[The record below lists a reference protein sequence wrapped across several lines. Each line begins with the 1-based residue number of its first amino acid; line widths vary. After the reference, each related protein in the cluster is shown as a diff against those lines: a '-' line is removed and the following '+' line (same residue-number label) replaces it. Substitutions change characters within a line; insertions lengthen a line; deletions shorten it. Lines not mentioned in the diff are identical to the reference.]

1 MVEEGPEA
9 APLDVEP
16 EGGAVAAGGGEEEG
30 LILDVPHNFV
40 CPCCFPGREAGD
52 GSPLW
57 LHRKVGASVPLV
69 GRVGHD

>member
-1 MVEEGPEA
+1 
-9 APLDVEP
+9 
-16 EGGAVAAGGGEEEG
+16 
-30 LILDVPHNFV
+30 LDVPHNFV